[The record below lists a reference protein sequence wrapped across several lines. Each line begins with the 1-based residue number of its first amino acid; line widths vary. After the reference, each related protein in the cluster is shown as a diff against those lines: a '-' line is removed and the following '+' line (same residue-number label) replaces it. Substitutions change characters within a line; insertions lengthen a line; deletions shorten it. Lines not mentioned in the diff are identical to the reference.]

1 MREATTR
8 HGVILMLAAV
18 MPTMAIIALVPV
30 LPLLLREFAD
40 VPGAAV
46 LVPMALTVPAL
57 CVALFSPLAGWLS
70 DRLGRK
76 RLLIGALLGYAGFGL
91 LPLLLDSLYAI
102 FAVRVA
108 LGLAEAVIM
117 TVATAMVGDYF
128 EGERRERWVSI
139 QIATASVS
147 AIALIAM
154 GGALGELFGS
164 RGPFWMY
171 LLALPVAAAAAI
183 ILFEPHQVAKARS
196 GLPDPSVLRSIGGL
210 VAITFGIGLLFYT
223 IIVQLGP
230 VIEATGVTSPALIGV
245 AGAAANVGVML
256 GSLLFGR
263 VKARPAPHLLAWG
276 LPLVALGYVGVA
288 LSTDFALTVASAVVI
303 CIGNGLMLPTM
314 LAWVLRRLPPAT
326 RGRGTG
332 VWTGAFFLAQ
342 FIAPI
347 VATALSSLLGGM
359 AGTFLFFSAA
369 AAIGAG
375 IALLRYGQAQP
386 NLQGVTS

>member
-1 MREATTR
+1 MRHATTR

-171 LLALPVAAAAAI
+171 LLALPVAAAAAL
-183 ILFEPHQVAKARS
+183 ILFEPHKVAKARS

-223 IIVQLGP
+223 IVVQLGP

-342 FIAPI
+342 FVAPI

-375 IALLRYGQAQP
+375 VALLRYGQAQP
-386 NLQGVTS
+386 NLQGVR

>member
-1 MREATTR
+1 MRHATTR

-91 LPLLLDSLYAI
+91 LPLLLDSLHAI
-102 FAVRVA
+102 FAVRIA

-171 LLALPVAAAAAI
+171 LLALPVAAVAAL
-183 ILFEPHQVAKARS
+183 ILFEPHKVAKARS

-276 LPLVALGYVGVA
+276 LPLVSLGYVGVA

-342 FIAPI
+342 FVAPI
-347 VATALSSLLGGM
+347 VATALSNLLGGM

-386 NLQGVTS
+386 NLQGAR